1 MPKNP
6 LNRFFLYIV
15 LPSIL
20 AIVFFILS
28 IFLVILPSVEKNSME
43 GKREMISELTNTA
56 WSLLE
61 EYHHEAENNILPED
75 SAKIM
80 AAEKIGKIRYGDQG
94 KDYFWIIDKHP
105 FMIMHPYR
113 PELILKDL
121 NNYQD
126 PEGKLL
132 FVEATKTVTET
143 GSGYI
148 YYLWQW
154 KDDSTRV
161 VPKLSFVKE
170 FQPWGWIIGT
180 GIYLDDVH
188 QEIKVL
194 KNKLLRIVLL
204 ITLVIILLLALI
216 IRQSLGIE
224 KKREEAENK
233 LKLSRQKYKSLVE
246 ASTEGTLMILKDEI
260 IFSNLKFSDLSGYD
274 PFEMAKLNFG
284 DIFAI
289 KWEHLLSSFSD
300 PTKSV
305 TQETTLICK
314 DGKKPDVVISAS
326 MVPYSGEK
334 GYVLIVKE
342 VKPQQMLGKEIET
355 LTEELQ
361 TSLLSMNQL
370 IKPFVR
376 ELKKCPADKSIR
388 EAAVLMTR
396 KNTRI
401 IFISQGESIIGVV
414 NSNDL
419 KNRVLAKGIDPERPV
434 IEIMTAPVE
443 SISEKA
449 LLHEALLKLKN
460 KQVSHLAILNEKQI
474 LNGVIG
480 YEDIIDIQHNT
491 LGYFIKEIET
501 AGDIHQL
508 SKIYGR
514 LPVLVKS
521 LLESGDKTAIITRII
536 SSVAD
541 AMHKR
546 IIGFATE
553 EIGPPPCPFAF
564 MVMGSE
570 GRREQTLATDQDNAI
585 VFADVDEKEYGTVQ
599 KYFLSMGEFVNKGL
613 HTVGYQYCKGEVMAR
628 NPKWTQAL
636 TTWKKYFTDWI
647 NNSNPQDVMEA
658 GIFFDFRC
666 VYGEESL
673 VASLREHVNTVSGNK
688 AVFFYHMAQSVM
700 KFKPPL
706 NMFGNI
712 VGEEPAENGLH
723 LDIKKVLFPVTTC
736 IRLYSIREKL
746 TETNSLERLDQLYSR
761 EILDKTSYEDLGQA
775 YNFMTSLRLRFQV
788 ESIMENEPPGNN
800 VNLDKLTRMDVMILK
815 KFFS

>member
-20 AIVFFILS
+20 AIGFFILS

-121 NNYQD
+121 NSYQD

-260 IFSNLKFSDLSGYD
+260 IFSNLKFSELSGYD

-284 DIFAI
+284 DIFTI
-289 KWEHLLSSFSD
+289 KWEQLLNSFSD

-305 TQETTLICK
+305 TQETSLICK
-314 DGKKPDVVISAS
+314 DGKKTDVVISAS
-326 MVPYSGEK
+326 MVPYSEEK

-388 EAAVLMTR
+388 EAAEIMTR

-460 KQVSHLAILNEKQI
+460 KQVSHLAILNEKH
-474 LNGVIG
+474 LLSGVIG

-508 SKIYGR
+508 SKIYG
-514 LPVLVKS
+514 
-521 LLESGDKTAIITRII
+521 A
-536 SSVAD
+536 
-541 AMHKR
+541 
-546 IIGFATE
+546 
-553 EIGPPPCPFAF
+553 C
-564 MVMGSE
+564 
-570 GRREQTLATDQDNAI
+570 
-585 VFADVDEKEYGTVQ
+585 
-599 KYFLSMGEFVNKGL
+599 LS
-613 HTVGYQYCKGEVMAR
+613 
-628 NPKWTQAL
+628 W
-636 TTWKKYFTDWI
+636 
-647 NNSNPQDVMEA
+647 
-658 GIFFDFRC
+658 
-666 VYGEESL
+666 
-673 VASLREHVNTVSGNK
+673 
-688 AVFFYHMAQSVM
+688 
-700 KFKPPL
+700 
-706 NMFGNI
+706 
-712 VGEEPAENGLH
+712 
-723 LDIKKVLFPVTTC
+723 
-736 IRLYSIREKL
+736 
-746 TETNSLERLDQLYSR
+746 
-761 EILDKTSYEDLGQA
+761 
-775 YNFMTSLRLRFQV
+775 
-788 ESIMENEPPGNN
+788 
-800 VNLDKLTRMDVMILK
+800 
-815 KFFS
+815 